1 MIIQLGVIFGGIE
14 SALASGFKSL
24 GGFASRAISE
34 AVPLVAQS
42 AINVG
47 QQYVQGLVSRELNRS
62 SRNDIVD
69 AIKADL
75 RASANAISP
84 TVAPG
89 QTAVYS
95 GGPPTGPA
103 YRPPTLVPP
112 SIQPV
117 QRAALQ
123 IDPGLYQ
130 PVPSD
135 TFDLSRRP
143 PGPFRGEAVAQPVQF
158 QLIKPA
164 IETAKLLLKRG
175 AGVASKFDVRTPL
188 GRRMAAAATGALGVE
203 AGVGIA
209 TDLLFPS
216 TAEAPSF
223 GSFPSEGDPLR
234 ITEADI
240 MPGTG
245 TMVPTGLP
253 AFGRYQKEA
262 NGVRV
267 QWYFFDGNQVIPIT
281 RSQADTV
288 KRDAIYRRDVFLGK
302 FIKMKS
308 RRMNPMN
315 VRAFFRAGRRVDAG
329 ERICRKM
336 FSEKRKQKTGTVRRK
351 SRKRKK

>member
-1 MIIQLGVIFGGIE
+1 MIIQLGAIFGGLE
-14 SALASGFKSL
+14 SALASGFSSL
-24 GGFASRAISE
+24 GSFASSAIRQ
-34 AVPLVAQS
+34 AAPVIAQG

-47 QQYVQGLVSRELNRS
+47 QQYVEGLVSRELNRS

-75 RASANAISP
+75 RASTNAVSP

-95 GGPPTGPA
+95 GGPPTGSA
-103 YRPPTLVPP
+103 FRPPTLIPP

-135 TFDLSRRP
+135 TFDLTRRP
-143 PGPFRGEAVAQPVQF
+143 AGPFLGEPVTQPVQF
-158 QLIKPA
+158 GLIKPA
-164 IETAKLLLKRG
+164 IEIAKQVFKRG
-175 AGVASKFDVRTPL
+175 GTAARGFDPRTPL
-188 GRRMAAAATGALGVE
+188 GRRMGATAAGAIAAET
-203 AGVGIA
+203 GIA
-209 TDLLFPS
+209 VGVDALFPS

-223 GSFPSEGDPLR
+223 GSFPTSGDPLR
-234 ITEADI
+234 IPEEFVPATSTI
-240 MPGTG
+240 
-245 TMVPTGLP
+245 PTGLP
-253 AFGRYQKEA
+253 ALGRYQKEA
-262 NGVRV
+262 NGIRV
-267 QWYFFDGNQVIPIT
+267 QWYFYNGNSMVPID
-281 RSQADTV
+281 RHMADQV
-288 KRDAIYRRDVFLGK
+288 KREAIYRRDVFLGK
-302 FIKMKS
+302 FIRLKS